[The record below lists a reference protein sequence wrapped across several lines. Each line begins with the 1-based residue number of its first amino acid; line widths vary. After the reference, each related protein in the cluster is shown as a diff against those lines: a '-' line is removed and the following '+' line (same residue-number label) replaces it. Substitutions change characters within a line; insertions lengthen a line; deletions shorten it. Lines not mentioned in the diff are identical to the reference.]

1 MNSFSQSYF
10 PVKYRI
16 EKQSISTPMTP
27 LYDVF
32 FDNYFYIKP
41 VNIYLNDSVLN
52 ILYDNEKVHISKKLT
67 KIDYIRKEYNNELEY
82 EYFFF
87 IDNDILKDTILFIV
101 DHLVDSY
108 NIIFP
113 VKNSKNKNIGYKSYR
128 YFK

>member
-1 MNSFSQSYF
+1 
-10 PVKYRI
+10 
-16 EKQSISTPMTP
+16 MTP